1 MNRGFLFEKM
11 ALKKETISITL
22 QHPSAYF
29 AQMSESVKKITEL
42 FALPFNS
49 SRQIR
54 MQINRLLTNLREF
67 KLPQFNKKNIFRI
80 LLPVIVIIAVLFG
93 LRQVFNPGSQ
103 VAGTNISIQDTK
115 PLAIMALNRS
125 FDFPLRD
132 GEGEE
137 VGKLSYTIKD
147 AELRKQIIVKG
158 KRATAVEGRIFLIL
172 NLKIVNSLNQGLEVN
187 SRDYIRF
194 TVNGNTKELFAPD
207 IHNDPVEVQAIST
220 KNTRVGIA
228 INETDK
234 NIELRVGEIN
244 GKKEIIPV
252 SF

>member
-1 MNRGFLFEKM
+1 MAVKRHSSTLNFQTPSIITFTNQLFEILSRASRVEMNRFLDNTKNM
-11 ALKKETISITL
+11 R
-22 QHPSAYF
+22 
-29 AQMSESVKKITEL
+29 
-42 FALPFNS
+42 LPKFNV
-49 SRQIR
+49 
-54 MQINRLLTNLREF
+54 
-67 KLPQFNKKNIFRI
+67 PPFNKKNIFKY
-80 LLPVIVIIAVLFG
+80 LLPIVIVLLAVFLI
-93 LRQVFNPGSQ
+93 RQALSPRSVVNGVITEVS
-103 VAGTNISIQDTK
+103 DTK
-115 PLAIMALNRS
+115 PLATMALNRS
-125 FDFPLRD
+125 FSFPLRD
-132 GEGEE
+132 GKGKE

-158 KRATAVEGRIFLIL
+158 KRATAIKGRIFLIL

-234 NIELRVGEIN
+234 NIELQIGEIN
-244 GKKEIIPV
+244 GEKQKIKL
-252 SF
+252 SFNR